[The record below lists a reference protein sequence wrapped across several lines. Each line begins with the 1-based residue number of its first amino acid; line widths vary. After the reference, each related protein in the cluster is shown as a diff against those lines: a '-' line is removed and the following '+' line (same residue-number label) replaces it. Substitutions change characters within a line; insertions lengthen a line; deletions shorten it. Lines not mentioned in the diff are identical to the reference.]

1 MNKSSDKIV
10 KLRRVQ
16 NNGLEIEKLKL
27 EIEKLK
33 KNIQNWIKRL
43 RKWIRK
49 LRKLY
54 YWIIQHMFTEMK
66 VMEQNYH
73 YKKLGK
79 KGA

>member
-33 KNIQNWIKRL
+33 KKYSKLNKKIKKMNKKIKKVVL
-43 RKWIRK
+43 LNNSTYVYGDESDETK
-49 LRKLY
+49 LSL
-54 YWIIQHMFTEMK
+54 
-66 VMEQNYH
+66 
-73 YKKLGK
+73 
-79 KGA
+79 

>member
-33 KNIQNWIKRL
+33 KKYSKLNKKIKKMNKKIKKVVL
-43 RKWIRK
+43 LNNSTYVYGDESDGIK
-49 LRKLY
+49 LSL
-54 YWIIQHMFTEMK
+54 
-66 VMEQNYH
+66 
-73 YKKLGK
+73 
-79 KGA
+79 

>member
-33 KNIQNWIKRL
+33 KKKIQN
-43 RKWIRK
+43 
-49 LRKLY
+49 
-54 YWIIQHMFTEMK
+54 
-66 VMEQNYH
+66 
-73 YKKLGK
+73 
-79 KGA
+79 

>member
-33 KNIQNWIKRL
+33 KNYSKLNKKIKKMNKKIKKVVL
-43 RKWIRK
+43 LNNSTYVCEDEDDGTK
-49 LRKLY
+49 LSL
-54 YWIIQHMFTEMK
+54 
-66 VMEQNYH
+66 
-73 YKKLGK
+73 
-79 KGA
+79 

>member
-33 KNIQNWIKRL
+33 KKYSKLNKKIK
-43 RKWIRK
+43 KMNKKIK
-49 LRKLY
+49 
-54 YWIIQHMFTEMK
+54 K
-66 VMEQNYH
+66 VVLLNNSTYV
-73 YKKLGK
+73 YGD
-79 KGA
+79 